1 MPTVSVARWYCDGTA
16 TLTGT
21 PKAARTYTLAITATN
36 DTGTADQTFTL
47 TVGAAKGPGLA
58 YLGAFGLLFL
68 LGVEGPSVLAD
79 IAEERPGRRDTE
91 DE

>member
-1 MPTVSVARWYCDGTA
+1 
-16 TLTGT
+16 
-21 PKAARTYTLAITATN
+21 LAITATN

-68 LGVEGPSVLAD
+68 LGVEGPSVLA
-79 IAEERPGRRDTE
+79 TSW
-91 DE
+91 